1 MSLWTVQPNSV
12 KVCHRLSALFI
23 REKEGIVNV
32 LVHCS
37 VSVVL
42 SLKAEGWV
50 EYGRYRKDR

>member
-12 KVCHRLSALFI
+12 KVMHRLSALFI

-42 SLKAEGWV
+42 LLKADGWV
-50 EYGRYRKDR
+50 EYGRYRYDL

>member
-1 MSLWTVQPNSV
+1 MNVR
-12 KVCHRLSALFI
+12 HRISALFI

-50 EYGRYRKDR
+50 ENDRYRKDR

>member
-1 MSLWTVQPNSV
+1 M

-23 REKEGIVNV
+23 REKDGIINV

-50 EYGRYRKDR
+50 ENGRHHKDR

>member
-1 MSLWTVQPNSV
+1 MNVRH
-12 KVCHRLSALFI
+12 KISALFI

>member
-1 MSLWTVQPNSV
+1 MSLWTVQSNSV
-12 KVCHRLSALFI
+12 NVCHRLSAPFI

-42 SLKAEGWV
+42 LLKAEGWV

>member
-1 MSLWTVQPNSV
+1 M

-50 EYGRYRKDR
+50 EYGRYSKDR

>member
-1 MSLWTVQPNSV
+1 M

-32 LVHCS
+32 LVYCS